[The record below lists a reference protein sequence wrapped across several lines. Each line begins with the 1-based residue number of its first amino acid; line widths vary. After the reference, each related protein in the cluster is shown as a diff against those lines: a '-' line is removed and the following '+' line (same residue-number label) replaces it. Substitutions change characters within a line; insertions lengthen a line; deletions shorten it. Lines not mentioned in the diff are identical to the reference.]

1 MRPFGNDITNIAN
14 NSASG
19 NGDDHGNENNNN
31 NNRDRDDDRGNSE
44 SSGNEATSETEADP
58 RIPPHIAR
66 IGGIVTFSPI
76 AGRGVIRVVQRC
88 EAAKENRKLDLSQ
101 CELMQ
106 IPDAVYHLMRNTE
119 LKTCN
124 FSGNVL
130 KKLTPKFA
138 LKFSAITD
146 LNLSHNQLSRL
157 PDEFSSLS
165 ELTTLNIS
173 HNSFIV
179 LPQVVF
185 KLKKLAN
192 LDAQHNAI
200 LGEFESSKYTAQI
213 DSIYL
218 YCLIIAEIDTEEAI
232 SSDCLAVVDL
242 RNNPLTRNCRNK
254 LQDFKT
260 SFRLEISEE
269 VEDDW

>member
-1 MRPFGNDITNIAN
+1 MA
-14 NSASG
+14 
-19 NGDDHGNENNNN
+19 HL
-31 NNRDRDDDRGNSE
+31 
-44 SSGNEATSETEADP
+44 
-58 RIPPHIAR
+58 
-66 IGGIVTFSPI
+66 
-76 AGRGVIRVVQRC
+76 VVQVVERC
-88 EAAKENRKLDLSQ
+88 ENAAENAHLDLSQ

-130 KKLTPKFA
+130 KKVTPKFA

-200 LGEFESSKYTAQI
+200 F
-213 DSIYL
+213 
-218 YCLIIAEIDTEEAI
+218 EIDTEEAI

-242 RNNPLTRNCRNK
+242 RNNPISKNCRDK
-254 LQDFKT
+254 LQDIKT
-260 SFRLEISEE
+260 SFRLELSEE

>member
-14 NSASG
+14 NSGSG
-19 NGDDHGNENNNN
+19 SGDDNGSD
-31 NNRDRDDDRGNSE
+31 NNRDRDNDRGNSD

-88 EAAKENRKLDLSQ
+88 EDAKENRKLDLSQ

-130 KKLTPKFA
+130 KRVTPKFA

-185 KLKKLAN
+185 KLKKLAT

-200 LGEFESSKYTAQI
+200 L
-213 DSIYL
+213 
-218 YCLIIAEIDTEEAI
+218 EIDTEEAI

-242 RNNPLTRNCRNK
+242 RNNPLSRNCRSK
-254 LQDFKT
+254 LQDFQT

>member
-14 NSASG
+14 NSGAG
-19 NGDDHGNENNNN
+19 NGDDNGND
-31 NNRDRDDDRGNSE
+31 NNRDRDRNNDDENDNEDPDRGNSD

-76 AGRGVIRVVQRC
+76 AGRGVIRVVHRC

-130 KKLTPKFA
+130 KKVTPKFA

-200 LGEFESSKYTAQI
+200 F
-213 DSIYL
+213 
-218 YCLIIAEIDTEEAI
+218 EIDTEEAI

-242 RNNPLTRNCRNK
+242 RNNPISKNCRDK
-254 LQDFKT
+254 LQDIKT
-260 SFRLEISEE
+260 SFRLELSEE

>member
-14 NSASG
+14 NNGAG
-19 NGDDHGNENNNN
+19 NNEDRSNGNDNSS
-31 NNRDRDDDRGNSE
+31 NNRDSGNLE
-44 SSGNEATSETEADP
+44 SSSNEATLDTESDS

-76 AGRGVIRVVQRC
+76 AGRGVIRVVRRC
-88 EAAKENRKLDLSQ
+88 EDAKENHKLDLSQ

-119 LKTCN
+119 LQTCDL
-124 FSGNVL
+124 SGNVL
-130 KKLTPKFA
+130 KKVTPKFA

-157 PDEFSSLS
+157 PDEFANLS
-165 ELTTLNIS
+165 ALTTLNIS

-185 KLKKLAN
+185 KLQKLAT
-192 LDAQHNAI
+192 LDVQHNAI
-200 LGEFESSKYTAQI
+200 L
-213 DSIYL
+213 
-218 YCLIIAEIDTEEAI
+218 EIDTEDAI
-232 SSDCLAVVDL
+232 TSDCLAVVDL
-242 RNNPLTRNCRNK
+242 RNNPLSRNCRRK

-260 SFRLEISEE
+260 SFRLEISDE